1 MENDRCVL
9 VCVTSQKTCERLIKA
24 GASLAK
30 KENCSLLVLSVFPT
44 NGCFTP
50 QLETIGELDRCARE
64 HSAEMILFYN
74 DFPFI
79 VAASVAKKY
88 NVINIV
94 TGFCENGVSPF
105 VTSLH
110 TVLPEIPISMIDN
123 DGKVF
128 TIRPAVS
135 SKKQ

>member
-1 MENDRCVL
+1 MDNDRCVL
-9 VCVTSQKTCERLIKA
+9 VCVTGQKTCERLIRK
-24 GASLAK
+24 GASLAE

-64 HSAEMILFYN
+64 HSAQMILFYN

-88 NVINIV
+88 NAINIV
-94 TGFCENGVSPF
+94 TGFCEDSVSPF

-110 TVLPEIPISMIDN
+110 AVLPDMPITMVDN
-123 DGKVF
+123 EDKIFNILPVA
-128 TIRPAVS
+128 T
-135 SKKQ
+135 SKKH